1 MHAFSITMAAILL
14 ISLIV
19 MALIGVEQRQLEA
32 LGNDRPRYL
41 TQITNFTY
49 TSYNDKGR
57 QESVLAANDLVIRP
71 RNYRAFNIKSINE
84 VDLTNARIK
93 EYTYTNKPDI
103 QAGIT
108 PDKSIL
114 QVIGNEDMWSGD
126 DKNKFGLIT
135 RVIINKFEFSR
146 FSNSTQTHHL
156 KAEQAS
162 VGKKKHKIVFNQ
174 VVLEHMA
181 TGKRLISEKLIW
193 DKKQDSFLVPGNY
206 ILQTPKRE
214 IRGHNVRMNMDLS
227 MQPL

>member
-1 MHAFSITMAAILL
+1 MHASSITIAAILL
-14 ISLIV
+14 LSLVI
-19 MALIGVEQRQLEA
+19 MALTGIEQWQPEE
-32 LGNDRPRYL
+32 LGDDKPRYL

-49 TSYNDKGR
+49 TSYNAEGR

-84 VDLTNARIK
+84 VGLTNARIR
-93 EYTYTNKPDI
+93 EYAYTNKPDR
-103 QAGIT
+103 QTGIT
-108 PDKSIL
+108 PDKDIL
-114 QVIGNEDMWSGD
+114 QVVGNEDMWSGN

-135 RVIINKFEFSR
+135 RVVINKFEFSR
-146 FSNSTQTHHL
+146 FSNSTQTHLL

-162 VGKKKHKIVFNQ
+162 VGKKKHRIVFNQ
-174 VVLEHMA
+174 AVLEHLT

-206 ILQTPKRE
+206 ILQTPERE
-214 IRGHNVRMNMDLS
+214 IRGHNVRMNLDLT